1 MRDREV
7 LKFLDDGIAAEQRV
21 ILGGHRERLRRQF
34 ARQLRQVGQNAER
47 LHVAFKIPQFVVDL
61 MITMLLGSIDIVE
74 FVQDD
79 IKGLRETVKMNDLL
93 PCSVAAALDPE
104 IRVDQKQGFRG
115 QIVQL
120 QIPSRVIR
128 GNVPDH
134 RHVEAIETKVGII
147 IMQIRDAFLFTL
159 LAAVFA
165 DVVSGRRAGYQP

>member
-21 ILGGHRERLRRQF
+21 ILGGYRERLRRQF

-47 LHVAFKIPQFVVDL
+47 LHVAFKIPQLVVDL
-61 MITMLLGSIDIVE
+61 MITMLFGSIDIVE

-120 QIPSRVIR
+120 
-128 GNVPDH
+128 
-134 RHVEAIETKVGII
+134 
-147 IMQIRDAFLFTL
+147 
-159 LAAVFA
+159 
-165 DVVSGRRAGYQP
+165 

>member
-21 ILGGHRERLRRQF
+21 ILGGHRERLWRQF

-134 RHVEAIETKVGII
+134 RHVEAIETKVGIVV
-147 IMQIRDAFLFTL
+147 MQIRDAFLFTL
-159 LAAVFA
+159 LAAIFA
-165 DVVSGRRAGYQP
+165 DVVSGCRAGYQS